1 MDTEEA
7 RQKRKDLEDDILEL
21 VKRFEME
28 SSLVVTDI
36 RLDTEQ
42 GMMMKRCVYGIEID
56 VELNR

>member
-21 VKRFEME
+21 VRKFEME

-36 RLDTEQ
+36 RLDTVQ
-42 GMMMKRCVYGIEID
+42 GMMMKRCAYGVKID